1 MSSMPEV
8 HRGRARRRLTAV
20 AACALLAVVAACGGS
35 TSSGESDPG
44 GGKTASAAAS
54 SDALKSVKKGTE
66 QTPPTTGPAPKKGVT
81 IVYVSCGQVAPGCKD
96 PGTGLEGAANVLGW
110 TVKIVDGKFN
120 VGGGYSTAFRQA
132 IALKPDAIATGGI
145 DCAQVKQSLVDAKAA
160 KIPVFD
166 MLGSDCDADGGE
178 KLFAADII
186 YREGVTSAADW
197 YEAYGQQKVQYLEAR
212 LNGHVR
218 LIDVHFND
226 VLPSLDKGVRSAI
239 ATCSDCKIVADVAV
253 GTADSAS
260 PQGPIVPGVK
270 SALLKHPDANA
281 LLVPFD
287 TQLMV
292 TGLLQSLQNSPTG
305 KKLVVTGGE
314 GSSPASVEAL
324 NRGPLPTALIGYSSE
339 WVGWAL
345 ADAANR
351 YLNGAPQAPQGFGSR
366 VVEKGEVPAGGSYV
380 AGVDFKAAYRQ
391 AWGSSK

>member
-1 MSSMPEV
+1 MSPMPQV
-8 HRGRARRRLTAV
+8 HRGRARRRLTVV

-35 TSSGESDPG
+35 TSSSESGSDSDRP
-44 GGKTASAAAS
+44 ASAAS
-54 SDALKSVKKGTE
+54 SDALKALKKGTE
-66 QTPPTTGPAPKKGVT
+66 QTPPITGPAPRKGVT

-96 PGTGLEGAANVLGW
+96 PGVGLQGAAKELGW
-110 TVKIVDGKFN
+110 NVKIVDGKFN

-166 MLGSDCDADGGE
+166 MLGSDCDANGGE

-186 YREGVTSAADW
+186 YRDGVTSAADW
-197 YEAYGQQKVQYLEAR
+197 YEAYGQQKVQYLKAK
-212 LNGHVR
+212 LNAHVR

-226 VLPSLDKGVRSAI
+226 VLPSLDKGVRSEI
-239 ATCSDCKIVADVAV
+239 AKCSDCKIVADVAV

-270 SALLKHPDANA
+270 AALLKHPDANA

-292 TGLLQSLQNSPTG
+292 TGLLQALSNSPTG

-324 NRGPLPTALIGYSSE
+324 NRGPIPTALEGYSSE

-345 ADAANR
+345 ADVANR

-366 VVEKGEVPAGGSYV
+366 VVEKGDVPADGGYV

-391 AWGSSK
+391 AWDVSK